1 MRRGLSDGEKKLA
14 KRLQRLAEDEMGKRP
29 KLTTCQ
35 KLVIAAIDRGS
46 LRGPTLEARA
56 AELFVAHETDL
67 TQSAPSSSPDPKE
80 AKSQ

>member
-14 KRLQRLAEDEMGKRP
+14 KRFQRLAEDEMGARP

-35 KLVIAAIDRGS
+35 KLVIAAIDGGK

-67 TQSAPSSSPDPKE
+67 RSSQDRGKP
-80 AKSQ
+80 